1 MAIKDKFSTPANEA
15 AGIISEL
22 SIDHDIQEEF
32 PALASSSVT
41 DDENLSMS
49 EYASAA
55 GIAAGQPIKFSDMFG
70 LSNFDK
76 FYLKPGY
83 KKQYYKLNS
92 RFAFSPSV
100 SEQFGFGINSM
111 KNNYI
116 HFPYLQERDYTQGE
130 LGFGQGNATIN
141 AIGANFTNIKI
152 PGYSRCDIRILD
164 HATQLD
170 DDSSTTLYTEGYPD
184 IRLDIQSYDEF
195 PRYTY
200 AARDLNPELYDP
212 HWNWMKITGKWV
224 KRSDGNLESTP
235 RSYYFWRGGSEC
247 KTTIFSPNSN
257 IQSYSQK
264 DVINH
269 NSVALVT
276 ANVPSVYNPKTNK
289 IFESVMPGGILQP
302 AGVEGGPVRVYWNK
316 PTTME
321 EVADNFLNYLA
332 IPDNLKASIWG
343 TRYADTDSRRDFGFN
358 PAGFHNNGMNGGS
371 GMKGYRWVVPQ
382 NGSNNF
388 SAMYG
393 NGTNKFS
400 DVRFSTNAEHVG
412 NEYTVEFLV
421 DHDEEPYK
429 SSTPDAGEYFTYT

>member
-32 PALASSSVT
+32 PALASPSVT

-92 RFAFSPSV
+92 GWAFSPSV
-100 SEQFGFGINSM
+100 SEQYGFGINSM

-116 HFPYLQERDYTQGE
+116 HFPYVQERDYTNTE
-130 LGFGQGNATIN
+130 LSFGKVNATVN

-164 HATQLD
+164 HAQELD
-170 DDSSTTLYTEGYPD
+170 DDHVPIVYTEGYPD
-184 IRLDIQSYDEF
+184 IRLDIQSYDEY

-200 AARDLNPELYDP
+200 AARDKNPELYDP

-224 KRSDGNLESTP
+224 NRSSGNLDSTP
-235 RSYYFWRGGSEC
+235 SSFYFWRGGSEC
-247 KTTIFSPNSN
+247 KITSFSPNAN

-264 DVINH
+264 DDQNH
-269 NSVALVT
+269 GVDLVT
-276 ANVPSVYNPKTNK
+276 ANVPGVYNPKTNK
-289 IFESVMPGGILQP
+289 IFESVMPNGILQP
-302 AGVEGGPVRVYWNK
+302 AGVLGGPKRVYWDK

-321 EVADNFLNYLA
+321 EVADNLLNYLA
-332 IPDNLKASIWG
+332 IPDNQKASLWG
-343 TRYADTDSRRDFGFN
+343 TRYADSDSRRDFGFN
-358 PAGFHNNGMNGGS
+358 PAAFHNNGLNGAS

-382 NGSNNF
+382 DGRNNF

-421 DHDEEPYK
+421 THDRPEYANA
-429 SSTPDAGEYFTYT
+429 PDAGEYFTYA